1 MTTPREFQN
10 LSEKTLSL
18 PDLDATFT
26 VGRHDALLVLRS
38 DTLEIETGLHRVVW
52 ANRRSGN
59 AFLLRF
65 PNQLQSQPK
74 PPESGVPVSTGN
86 IRVKQRLHMPTM
98 VSLTLLEALG
108 RKRMVVKARAP
119 VPRRLNHQDED
130 PTDFEKRV
138 KIRRK
143 TLVSTFMSDEDLI
156 QVLEQGQM
164 GRYVERAVSAHN
176 AGTLKDEPKLS
187 RYHVY
192 QVAYRF
198 WLHSCRWAGLLPD
211 AANCG
216 APGKYRNAGV
226 AKRGRPPNRVIT
238 GHAPDKPGINT
249 GPDLRELIWMY
260 WDLYGGKI
268 GKYTTAYRQMVEEQF
283 TEGWKENDKGIWV
296 PDKETIA
303 NAPTLETFRY
313 YIRSK
318 YDPVELLRKLI
329 PSVKWEQTKR
339 ALKGKA
345 HEKLFGPAQ
354 TFMIDSTVADV
365 YLVSQFNRYWIIG
378 RPVVYFVRDVW
389 SGMIVGLHV
398 ALEGPSWKTARF
410 ALYNAFS
417 PKGEFLR
424 AHGFNM
430 TDADWP
436 CAVGCLNLVHD
447 RGEQLTIP
455 STDSAH
461 DLGFVLSPLPPFR
474 PDPKGSIETMFHW
487 VNKATVQWMP
497 GAVHARGK
505 ERGERDYRLDAVLTM
520 QQFTRILIHAVLTF
534 NNTADVSDR
543 FDREMEEAGVAN
555 NPTAIWTW
563 GLSNRN
569 GSPPQWDKQT
579 LYSALL
585 PSGDACVRPD
595 GVYFAGKRYA
605 GSYSDQAQW
614 QEYARA
620 FRNKKI
626 KVKYDSVRP
635 HEVHVLNEAT
645 GHFETLT
652 QVAGQKV
659 PENSRLEEILDQV
672 EYRKLVN
679 EDQEDQRLLSL
690 IVHKRFRE
698 QEVDNAIAA
707 RDAQVPPTS
716 KAQHLAGI
724 ADKRTLE
731 AAIEHHLNSGR
742 ARPSD
747 IPVGTVPTTEVGGS
761 QGVESDLVSELLAK
775 IAEESAN
782 VAID

>member
-1 MTTPREFQN
+1 MNTSNVPLAFGEDVQDMDTKFHI
-10 LSEKTLSL
+10 
-18 PDLDATFT
+18 
-26 VGRHDALLVLRS
+26 GRHDAILVLRNDS
-38 DTLEIETGLHRVVW
+38 LEIETGLHRVVW

-59 AFLLRF
+59 VFLLRF
-65 PNQLQSQPK
+65 PNQLQSTPK
-74 PPESGVPVSTGN
+74 WCETGVEVSTGN
-86 IRVKQRLHMPTM
+86 KRVKQRLHMPTM
-98 VSLTLLEALG
+98 VSLPLLEELG
-108 RKRMVVKARAP
+108 RKRLIVKTRAP
-119 VPRRLNHQDED
+119 VPLRLNQQDED

-138 KIRRK
+138 RVRRK
-143 TLVSTFMSDEDLI
+143 TLVSTFMSDDDLI
-156 QVLEQGQM
+156 RILEEGQM
-164 GRYVERAVSAHN
+164 GRYVKRAVSALN
-176 AGTLKDEPKLS
+176 DEALKDEPTLT

-192 QVAYRF
+192 QVVYRF

-216 APGKYRNAGV
+216 APGKYRNPGV
-226 AKRGRPPNRVIT
+226 AKRGRPPNRVLT
-238 GHAPDKPGINT
+238 GHAPDMPGVNT
-249 GPDLRELIWMY
+249 GADLRDLIWLY
-260 WDLYGGKI
+260 WDLHGGKM
-268 GKYTTAYRQMVEEQF
+268 GEFAAPYRQMVEDHF
-283 TEGWKENDKGIWV
+283 TEGWKEDDQGMWV
-296 PDKETIA
+296 PDKETVA

-318 YDPVELLRKLI
+318 YDPVELMRKLI
-329 PSVKWEQTKR
+329 PPIKWEQTKR

-354 TFMIDSTVADV
+354 TFMIDSTVGDV

-430 TDADWP
+430 IDADWP
-436 CAVGCLNLVHD
+436 CAHGCLNLVHD

-455 STDSAH
+455 STDSAN

-474 PDPKGSIETMFHW
+474 PDPKGSIETLFHW
-487 VNKATVQWMP
+487 MNKATVQWMP
-497 GAVHARGK
+497 GAVHARGR
-505 ERGERDYRLDAVLTM
+505 ERGERDYRLDATLTM

-534 NNTADVSDR
+534 NRTADVSDR

-569 GSPPQWDKQT
+569 GSPPQWDNQT

-585 PSGDACVRPD
+585 PSGDAYIKPD
-595 GVYFAGKRYA
+595 GVYFAGKRYT
-605 GSYSDQAQW
+605 GSHSDQKHW

-620 FRNKKI
+620 IRNKKI
-626 KVKYDSVRP
+626 RVKYDSVRSDAI
-635 HEVHVLNEAT
+635 HVLNDAT
-645 GHFETLT
+645 GQYESLTL
-652 QVAGQKV
+652 VAGQKV
-659 PENSRLEEILDQV
+659 PQNSRLEEILDQV
-672 EYRKLVN
+672 MYRKLVN
-679 EDQEDQRLLSL
+679 EDQDDQRLLGW
-690 IVHKRFRE
+690 IAHKRFRE
-698 QEVDNAIAA
+698 QEVSNAVAA
-707 RDAQVPPTS
+707 RNAQVPPTS
-716 KAQHLAGI
+716 KAQHLADI
-724 ADKRTLE
+724 TDKRALE
-731 AAIEHHLNSGR
+731 AAMETFLNNVLDGR
-742 ARPSD
+742 G
-747 IPVGTVPTTEVGGS
+747 GTSLGSTATTDFEGT
-761 QGVESDLVSELLAK
+761 QGVESDLVSDLLAK